1 MADVERLKV
10 TDTFEDIISGLDIY
24 QTGSGNRYSLPVF
37 DGDNFAGIIGLTD
50 LVRALDDPE
59 SMRLVKSGIA
69 SASWGV

>member
-1 MADVERLKV
+1 MTL
-10 TDTFEDIISGLDIY
+10 TDRRGRFRG
-24 QTGSGNRYSLPVF
+24 
-37 DGDNFAGIIGLTD
+37 FAGIIGLTD